1 MTDLPTYVFDPKLD
15 LQLERIVDVP
25 PHLVWAA
32 WTKPEHLVH
41 WFCPK
46 PWQTTEAEIDL
57 RPGGVFRTVMR
68 GPEGQE
74 MNNRGC
80 YLDIQEGRRLV
91 WSSCMVEG
99 FRPQTA
105 PAFMPFTAMVLI
117 EPHGDGG
124 TRYRAIVVH
133 ATEEAQRQHDTM
145 GFSHGWSAAFDQLV
159 AYVNTGAAG

>member
-1 MTDLPTYVFDPKLD
+1 MTDLPTYVFNPKLD
-15 LQLERIVDVP
+15 LQLERFVDVP
-25 PHLVWAA
+25 PELVWAA
-32 WTKPEHLVH
+32 WTTPEHLVH

-80 YLDIQEGRRLV
+80 YLEILEGRRLV
-91 WSSCMVEG
+91 WTACMVEG

-105 PAFMPFTAMVLI
+105 GAFMPFTAMVLI
-117 EPHGDGG
+117 EPHGGG
-124 TRYRAIVVH
+124 TRYRAIVIHGTEDDCRKH
-133 ATEEAQRQHDTM
+133 AEM
-145 GFSHGWSAAFDQLV
+145 GFEHGWAIALDQLV
-159 AYVNTGAAG
+159 AYMKETVG